1 MDEVFE
7 ISSSL
12 GTNCYPKDISNKTGP
27 KGPIA
32 TYGSTL
38 TELNNVKEPEPEK
51 VEKVK
56 KERVKLPRKKHEI
69 SPENKEKMLENL
81 RKGRE
86 ARKNS
91 GLVKSAK
98 SQDIIMKE
106 LTELKSLMTSQKQ
119 EPPKVEQPKP
129 EPPKVVVK
137 TEPPKVVPK
146 PEPPKVVV
154 SQPVNI
160 PSPSGT
166 NFPPGTKVEPPKQPT
181 IYSTFKRPLW

>member
-1 MDEVFE
+1 MEEVFE
-7 ISSSL
+7 I
-12 GTNCYPKDISNKTGP
+12 NNKTGP

-119 EPPKVEQPKP
+119 EPVKI

-137 TEPPKVVPK
+137 TEQ
-146 PEPPKVVV
+146 PKVVV
-154 SQPVNI
+154 KVPEGQLVPKGLVEPVKVVISQPINI
-160 PSPSGT
+160 PKIE
-166 NFPPGTKVEPPKQPT
+166 PPKIIIEPPKQPSV
-181 IYSTFKRPLW
+181 YSTFKRPIW

>member
-1 MDEVFE
+1 MEEVFE
-7 ISSSL
+7 IS
-12 GTNCYPKDISNKTGP
+12 NKT
-27 KGPIA
+27 
-32 TYGSTL
+32 L
-38 TELNNVKEPEPEK
+38 TDLNNIKEPEPEK
-51 VEKVK
+51 SEVGKVK
-56 KERVKLPRKKHEI
+56 KERIKLPRKKHDI

-91 GLVKSAK
+91 GLVKSSK

-129 EPPKVVVK
+129 EPPKVVPKVVHK
-137 TEPPKVVPK
+137 VPEGQLVPKGLVEPPKVVPK
-146 PEPPKVVV
+146 PEPVKVVI

-160 PSPSGT
+160 P
-166 NFPPGTKVEPPKQPT
+166 KVEPPKQPSV
-181 IYSTFKRPLW
+181 YSTFKRPIW